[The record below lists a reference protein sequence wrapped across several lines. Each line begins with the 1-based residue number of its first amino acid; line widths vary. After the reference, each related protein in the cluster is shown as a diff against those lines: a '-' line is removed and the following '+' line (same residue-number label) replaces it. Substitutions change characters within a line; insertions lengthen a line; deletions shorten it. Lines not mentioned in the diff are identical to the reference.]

1 MADGNAP
8 LTEQTYTEPP
18 KAPGAEN
25 DGGENRRK
33 VRRGDRQ
40 TRFLAQSVILEEGG
54 SSSLIRAAMVT
65 ICIVIVL
72 FVGWSMVTNVDE
84 VAVSSGEVVPAGQ
97 LQALQHL
104 EGGIVREILTEEG
117 QLVERGQVL
126 VRLDE
131 TAAVTEL
138 QKLKA
143 RRAGLEIRSERL
155 RALGTGGVPDW
166 SKVGTRYPNMVSD
179 QQRIYEGS
187 LEAFFSRQETIRKQI
202 LQRRADLE
210 LTNERE
216 QTLGRSAEIY
226 AEELAVREE
235 LYKEGLTSKIAYLD
249 AKRQLNTAR
258 GELADLLSERE
269 RASEAI
275 KESQSRLDEIDT
287 EFREQAL
294 GELSESANELI
305 QVEEAMV
312 EAQDRVN
319 RLEVLAPVR
328 GIIKGLRVHT
338 VGGVIPPGEVI
349 AELVPLD
356 KELVVEAKIQPR
368 DVGHV
373 RIGQPVTIKVTT
385 YDFARFGGI
394 TGELKDVSASSF
406 VDEETGP
413 YFKGIIELDRNYV
426 GKDRTQN
433 RVMPGMTVQADI
445 KTGKKTLFEYVLKP
459 VYSSVSTSF
468 RER

>member
-1 MADGNAP
+1 MPDGTQISQQPNEGTP
-8 LTEQTYTEPP
+8 
-18 KAPGAEN
+18 
-25 DGGENRRK
+25 DGKDRRRK

-54 SSSLIRAAMVT
+54 SSGLIRAAMIT
-65 ICIVIVL
+65 ICVVICL

-84 VAVSSGEVVPAGQ
+84 VAVTSGEVIPSGQ
-97 LQALQHL
+97 LQAIQHL
-104 EGGIVREILTEEG
+104 EGGIVKEILIEEG
-117 QLVERGQVL
+117 QLVERGQVMI
-126 VRLDE
+126 RLDE

-138 QKLKA
+138 QKLEA

-166 SKVGTRYPNMVSD
+166 SKVGNRYPNMIRD

-202 LQRRADLE
+202 QQRRAELE
-210 LTNERE
+210 LLDERE
-216 QTLGRSAEIY
+216 QTLTRTAEFF
-226 AEELAVREE
+226 AEELEVREK
-235 LYKEGLTSKIAYLD
+235 LYQEGLMSKIAYLD
-249 AKRQLNTAR
+249 AKRSLNTAR

-275 KESQSRLDEIDT
+275 KESESRLAEIET

-294 GELSESANELI
+294 AELSESANELI
-305 QVEEAMV
+305 QVEEALV
-312 EAQDRVN
+312 EARDRVA
-319 RLEVLAPVR
+319 RLEISAPVR
-328 GIIKGLRVHT
+328 GIVKGLQVHT
-338 VGGVIPPGEVI
+338 VGGVVPPGEVI
-349 AELVPLD
+349 AEVVPLD
-356 KELVVEAKIQPR
+356 KELVIEAKIQPR

-373 RIGQPVTIKVTT
+373 RIGQPVTVKVTT

-394 TGELKDVSASSF
+394 SGELKDVSASTFIDQQSQ
-406 VDEETGP
+406 EGGP
-413 YFKGIIELDRNYV
+413 YYKGIIELDRNYV
-426 GKDRTQN
+426 GNDPTQN

-445 KTGKKTLFEYVLKP
+445 KTGKKTLFEYLLKP

>member
-1 MADGNAP
+1 MADGSAP

-25 DGGENRRK
+25 DGGEDRRK

-54 SSSLIRAAMVT
+54 SSGLIRGAMVT

-72 FVGWSMVTNVDE
+72 FVGWSMITNVDE

-166 SKVGTRYPNMVSD
+166 SKVGNRYPSMVSD

-202 LQRRADLE
+202 QQRRADLE

-216 QTLGRSAEIY
+216 QTLGRSAEIF

-426 GKDRTQN
+426 GSDRTQN